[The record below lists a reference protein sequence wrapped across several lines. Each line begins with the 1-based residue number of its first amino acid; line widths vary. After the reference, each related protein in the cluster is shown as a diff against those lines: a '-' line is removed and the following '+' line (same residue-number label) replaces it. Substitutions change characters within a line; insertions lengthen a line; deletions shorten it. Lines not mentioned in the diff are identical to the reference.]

1 MNVVQVADKKQAIR
15 LFFTALLSCLLFRT
29 LYAES
34 GVTYLLNRG
43 RFGDHI
49 TSYINAKWVSY
60 RYHLPLLY
68 KKFEFSE
75 QLQLDYQEKPFE
87 NTVGYKKTIR
97 INNTP
102 IPDFTESDT
111 LYIIPY
117 FPHYPKS
124 IKEEFRMYPLVID
137 WHDHTFITILR
148 SLISPKKP
156 IELPVLAPEHVN
168 IALHIRTGGG
178 YDHMSYDNPKH
189 MKRFFSDIG
198 LPLNHPREEF
208 YIHQL
213 TWLLKYFEN
222 KKCYIYVFTDDQNP
236 PLLCENLRNIFN
248 KENLIFDCR
257 KVDNKHDKN
266 VLEDFFAMQL
276 FDCIICPNSNY
287 SISAAKIGNNAITI
301 FPTAYE
307 WHENNLIMTRVKV
320 DIKLSELQQ
329 LVDRNLLETHNIYR
343 LLMA

>member
-1 MNVVQVADKKQAIR
+1 MNVVQAAHKKQAIIF
-15 LFFTALLSCLLFRT
+15 LFTVLLPCVFIKA

-34 GVTYLLNRG
+34 GVTYALNRG

-68 KKFEFSE
+68 KKFKFSD
-75 QLQLDYQEKPFE
+75 QLQLDDQEKPFG
-87 NTVGYKKTIR
+87 NSVSYKKTMSIGK
-97 INNTP
+97 NQ
-102 IPDFTESDT
+102 IPDFTEAAT

-124 IKEEFRMYPLVID
+124 LKEQQRMYPLVID
-137 WHDHTFITILR
+137 WSDHLFITMLR
-148 SLISPKKP
+148 SLICPKKP
-156 IELPVLAPEHVN
+156 LELPILPTNHVN

-178 YDHMSYDNPKH
+178 YDHMSYNEPKN
-189 MKRFFSDIG
+189 RLCSDRG

-208 YIHQL
+208 YVRQL
-213 TWLLKYFEN
+213 TWLLQHFEN
-222 KKCYIYVFTDDQNP
+222 KNVYVYVFTDDQNP
-236 PLLCENLRNIFN
+236 DLLCENLRKNFN
-248 KENLIFDCR
+248 KKTIIFDCR
-257 KVDNKHDKN
+257 KFDNKHDKN

-276 FDCIICPNSNY
+276 FDCIICPNSSY
-287 SISAAKIGNNAITI
+287 SITAAKMGYNAVTI

-307 WHENNLIMTRVKV
+307 WHENNLIMTRVKI
-320 DIKLSELQQ
+320 DIKLDELQK
-329 LVDRNLLETHNIYR
+329 LVDRHLLNTQNIYR